1 MMKSTWKKKLIKT
14 YKVPTNKHL
23 KIPPQYREEMSGK
36 CYLIG
41 VGCGIELHKAEN
53 FDKMNNVNIDD
64 LEKMIK
70 KLGLQNEEI

>member
-1 MMKSTWKKKLIKT
+1 
-14 YKVPTNKHL
+14 
-23 KIPPQYREEMSGK
+23 MSGK

-53 FDKMNNVNIDD
+53 FDKKENVSFKD

-70 KLGLQNEEI
+70 EL

>member
-1 MMKSTWKKKLIKT
+1 
-14 YKVPTNKHL
+14 
-23 KIPPQYREEMSGK
+23 MSGK

-53 FDKMNNVNIDD
+53 FDKMNNVNIED

-70 KLGLQNEEI
+70 EFGFNNNKT